1 MINETMKDVRPQKP
15 SNLSKELSCHHDAC
29 VHSEFSICPSGHH
42 GKEAIHR
49 SRRYTPKTSSSL
61 EPSRHRSEKQLVGE
75 YIYIYIY
82 MGMSTPPSDSGFFL
96 VQTSVAYLSFQRLKN
111 NLG

>member
-1 MINETMKDVRPQKP
+1 MKDVRPQKP

-29 VHSEFSICPSGHH
+29 VHSEFSICPSSHH

-49 SRRYTPKTSSSL
+49 SHRSTLKTSSSL
-61 EPSRHRSEKQLVGE
+61 EPSRHRSEKQLVGI

-82 MGMSTPPSDSGFFL
+82 RDVYTPIGFKILPYPNKCCIL
-96 VQTSVAYLSFQRLKN
+96 VFSKTKK
-111 NLG
+111 